1 MAKLAFREVLNYD
14 DHCTVVVVII
24 GPPISIFTERFRVFN
39 IPHLEADL
47 DYNVSV
53 IIYVAGSRM
62 AAALVSGPIPCALL
76 KFTKPNGVT
85 VPPLFL
91 ASDRGPASVPPLFL
105 ASDRGP
111 ASVPP
116 RYRLYF

>member
-1 MAKLAFREVLNYD
+1 M
-14 DHCTVVVVII
+14 VVVII
-24 GPPISIFTERFRVFN
+24 GPPISIFTQRFHAFNTPRLER
-39 IPHLEADL
+39 DL

-53 IIYVAGSRM
+53 ILDVAGSCM
-62 AAALVSGPIPCALL
+62 AAALASGPIPFALL

-91 ASDRGPASVPPLFL
+91 ASH
-105 ASDRGP
+105 RGP

-116 RYRLYF
+116 RYRLGTASIFSQSARSTQKSMNAL

>member
-1 MAKLAFREVLNYD
+1 M
-14 DHCTVVVVII
+14 VVVII
-24 GPPISIFTERFRVFN
+24 GPPISIFTQRFHAFNTPRLER
-39 IPHLEADL
+39 DL

-53 IIYVAGSRM
+53 ILDVAGSCM
-62 AAALVSGPIPCALL
+62 AAALASGPIPFALL

-91 ASDRGPASVPPLFL
+91 ASHRGPASVPPRYRFGTASVPLLFL
-105 ASDRGP
+105 ASQRGP

>member
-1 MAKLAFREVLNYD
+1 MAKFAFREVLNYD

-24 GPPISIFTERFRVFN
+24 GPPISIFTERFHVFN
-39 IPHLEADL
+39 LPRLERDL
-47 DYNVSV
+47 DYNASV
-53 IIYVAGSRM
+53 ILYVAGSCM
-62 AAALVSGPIPCALL
+62 AAALVGGPIPCALL

-105 ASDRGP
+105 ASHRSP